1 MIELVYALILGFCAI
16 GFSVLTISDTD
27 RKWSYISLALIFV
40 LPFIYIFTA
49 PGSVGGIRS
58 AIVFFVITALTS
70 HIGYFL
76 IGATAAI
83 LLVLYEKGS
92 FGWIWR
98 RVHPKSAP
106 TEFIKAGNRGQ
117 PKTKHTPIGSTL
129 MGSSTAMFAVQ
140 GLDVK
145 TIALVRLAMAAFAK
159 VDSRVVVGIESSLKL
174 GDGRRYKAFH
184 QLVSESQ
191 SRRQNIKDIVHPYWR
206 EINGNHASARNMFT
220 ALCQLARDTR
230 NTDKHTVN
238 RLVKIGQTLGLSPED
253 MGLAI
258 GQIRA

>member
-1 MIELVYALILGFCAI
+1 MIEVLYALILGFAAI
-16 GFSVLTISDTD
+16 GCGVLTISATD
-27 RKWSYISLALIFV
+27 RKWGYIALVLIFV
-40 LPFIYIFTA
+40 LPFLYIFTA
-49 PGSVGGIRS
+49 PESVGGIRS
-58 AIVFFVITALTS
+58 VIVLFVITAVTT
-70 HIGYFL
+70 HIAYFL
-76 IGATAAI
+76 IGAFAAI
-83 LLVLYEKGS
+83 LLVLYEEGTLD
-92 FGWIWR
+92 WLWR

-117 PKTKHTPIGSTL
+117 PNVKYTPIGSTL

-145 TIALVRLAMAAFAK
+145 TVALVRLAMAAFAK
-159 VDSRVVVGIESSLKL
+159 VDSRVVVGIESSLRL

-184 QLVSESQ
+184 KLVSESQ
-191 SRRQNIKDIVHPYWR
+191 SQRQNIKDIVHPYWR

-238 RLVKIGQTLGLSPED
+238 RLIKIGQTLGLSPEH